1 MAEVSVK
8 LLGLWGSPF
17 TLRVKC
23 VFQNQYVEEGLSNKN
38 AMLLQYNPKGK
49 SPAESLLTTK
59 YINETWK
66 QKSSYSI

>member
-38 AMLLQYNPKGK
+38 AMLLQYNPKDPIK
-49 SPAESLLTTK
+49 SF
-59 YINETWK
+59 
-66 QKSSYSI
+66 SICQFA